1 MDINFYNVYLNVAL
15 FGKPEKA
22 VYYPNIFEKLS
33 DTSGI
38 MMMQYDGFVSEAA
51 GAKDTWGINSFQIE
65 GESGFI
71 YIKDGSNGIA
81 EVQVVTKSS
90 EETFNEQENP
100 DRWFYE
106 VKNLTKLVQADD
118 YDAIYQKLDIMLEV
132 MEVLENSRKNAGII
146 FSGD

>member
-1 MDINFYNVYLNVAL
+1 MNVAL